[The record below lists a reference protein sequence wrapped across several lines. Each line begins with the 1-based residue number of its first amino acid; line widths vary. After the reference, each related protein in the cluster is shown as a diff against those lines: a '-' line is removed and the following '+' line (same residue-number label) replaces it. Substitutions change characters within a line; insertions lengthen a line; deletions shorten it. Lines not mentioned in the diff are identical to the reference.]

1 MRDMNLSAWAI
12 EHPSMVVFLMV
23 MLLVLGTLS
32 YFTMGRNEEPPHVFR
47 VMIVS
52 ALVMVA
58 SKYTMTNKW
67 TDESQLVK
75 GTK

>member
-1 MRDMNLSAWAI
+1 MRSINLSAWAI

-32 YFTMGRNEEPPHVFR
+32 YFTLGRDEEPPFVFR
-47 VMIVS
+47 AMIVS

-58 SKYTMTNKW
+58 SKYTTTNKW